1 VAAGADP
8 VRAITDAIAEH
19 RPGEHDPDSDIL
31 LQIGLDSL
39 DYASVVVTVEDQ
51 LGVSLREEEID
62 WSRVNTIRDL
72 AAVFERHSDPA

>member
-1 VAAGADP
+1 MGALS
-8 VRAITDAIAEH
+8 EH

-31 LQIGLDSL
+31 KDVGLDSL

-51 LGVSLREEEID
+51 LGVALREEEID

-72 AAVFERHSDPA
+72 AGVFERHADPA